1 MNIVSS
7 FNWKTFS
14 IRLLPLAAILVLVGC
29 TVPGSGGFLYG
40 RLPAQV
46 NVDEPDLAS
55 GLGPESQDLVA
66 IAERMARSL
75 VHVPEIA
82 NTAGAPKVI
91 LEPVVNET
99 RFPIN
104 KDIFL
109 TRMRVTLNRNAR
121 GRVSFLVREHIAAL
135 EKERELKRGG
145 LVTGGGA
152 AVADEFLGAD
162 YILTGRLQSISARGP
177 RGNSDYILYSFQ
189 LLDTR
194 TTRIVWEDFAEIKK
208 EGLDDV
214 VYR

>member
-1 MNIVSS
+1 MNNTSSPSWKKISLSLLSLASIIAMTGCAVS
-7 FNWKTFS
+7 
-14 IRLLPLAAILVLVGC
+14 GD
-29 TVPGSGGFLYG
+29 GGFPAG
-40 RLPAQV
+40 RLPARV
-46 NVDEPDLAS
+46 NVDEPDRAS

-75 VHVPEIA
+75 VRVPEIA
-82 NTAGAPKVI
+82 NTDGAPKVI
-91 LEPVVNET
+91 LEPVINET

-121 GRVSFLVREHIAAL
+121 GRMIFLGRTRIAAL

-145 LVTGGGA
+145 LVTGGA
-152 AVADEFLGAD
+152 AATVNEFLGAD